1 MTERPAMLDTD
12 TTAATSRRR
21 RRLFEFAAYALVVVL
36 GVGAA
41 FVFLRPHTYAGAVMQ
56 SPAKAPN
63 LDGMV
68 FHTGEPADLWR
79 FDGDV
84 VLVFFGYTHCPDVC
98 PTTLAAVAR
107 AKEQLSEADG
117 ARVHTVFVSVDPE
130 RDTPA
135 ALGDYVTHFD
145 ESFLGAGGDEQAT
158 HQAEVVYGINV
169 EQHEGTTES
178 GYVVDHT
185 AHLVAID
192 TDGFIRV
199 IYPTDVAPNLLAADL
214 EELLG

>member
-1 MTERPAMLDTD
+1 MLDTD
-12 TTAATSRRR
+12 TAPSPSRRN
-21 RRLFEFAAYALVVVL
+21 RRLFEFGAYALVVLL
-36 GVGAA
+36 GVAAA
-41 FVFLRPHTYAGAVMQ
+41 FVFLRPHAYAGAVMQ

-84 VLVFFGYTHCPDVC
+84 VLVFFGYTHCPDIC
-98 PTTLAAVAR
+98 PTTLAGVAR
-107 AKEQLSEADG
+107 AKEQLSDADA

-130 RDTPA
+130 RDTPE
-135 ALGDYVTHFD
+135 ALADYVTHFD
-145 ESFLGAGGDEQAT
+145 DSFLGAGGDEQAT
-158 HQAEVVYGINV
+158 HQAEVLYGINV
-169 EQHEGTTES
+169 EQHDGTPES

-192 TDGFIRV
+192 TEGFIRV
-199 IYPTDVAPNLLAADL
+199 IYPTDVASDLLAADL
-214 EELLG
+214 EELLS